1 MLFIFNG
8 GLLRVMSWFTKI
20 ISRKKKKN
28 IRLAFYGEV
37 NAGKTTLA
45 NRIANDLGYDD
56 LGPVSEIP
64 HETRKV
70 VKLENANLRRDGY
83 ELNFTLMDM
92 PGIAS
97 TVDYRNFVKY
107 GLTEA
112 EAIQRAKEATKG
124 ILEAIKMIDQVDV
137 ALVILDSTKTP
148 FEQVNL
154 TIIGNLQLQKI
165 PIIIIANKID
175 LPDSRPE
182 LVRQTFS
189 DQTIVSVSAKTGDN
203 IEALYDAIITNS

>member
-1 MLFIFNG
+1 
-8 GLLRVMSWFTKI
+8 MSWISKI
-20 ISRKKKKN
+20 LSRKKKKN

-45 NRIANDLGYDD
+45 NLIANELGYSDLGA
-56 LGPVSEIP
+56 VSEIP

-70 VKLENANLRRDGY
+70 VKLENASMKKDGY

-92 PGIAS
+92 PGIAT
-97 TVDYRNFVKY
+97 TVDYRNFVQY
-107 GLTEA
+107 GLTEE

-137 ALVILDSTKTP
+137 ALIIVDSSKVP

-165 PIIIIANKID
+165 PIIIIANKTD

-189 DQTIVSVSAKTGDN
+189 DQTIVAISAKTGDN
-203 IEALYDAIITNS
+203 IGELYDAIIKKS

>member
-1 MLFIFNG
+1 MCLS
-8 GLLRVMSWFTKI
+8 SWISKI
-20 ISRKKKKN
+20 LSRKKKKD
-28 IRLAFYGEV
+28 IRLAFYGEI

-45 NRIANDLGYDD
+45 NRIANDLGHED

-70 VKLENANLRRDGY
+70 VKLENARLKKDGY
-83 ELNFTLMDM
+83 EINFTLMDM
-92 PGIAS
+92 PGIAT
-97 TVDYRNFVKY
+97 TVDYRNFVKF
-107 GLTEA
+107 GLTES

-165 PIIIIANKID
+165 PIIIIANKTD

-189 DQTIVSVSAKTGDN
+189 DQKIVAVSAKTGDN
-203 IEALYDAIITNS
+203 VSALYEAIRKMS

>member
-1 MLFIFNG
+1 L
-8 GLLRVMSWFTKI
+8 SWISKI
-20 ISRKKKKN
+20 LSRKKKRD

-45 NRIANDLGYDD
+45 NRIANDLGYSD

-64 HETRKV
+64 HETRKM
-70 VKLENANLRRDGY
+70 VKLENAHLEKDGFDI
-83 ELNFTLMDM
+83 NFTLMDM
-92 PGIAS
+92 PGIAT
-97 TVDYRNFVKY
+97 TVDYRNFVKF

-124 ILEAIKMIDQVDV
+124 ILEAIKMIDQVDI
-137 ALVILDSTKTP
+137 ALVILDSTKVP

-154 TIIGNLQLQKI
+154 TIIGNLQLQNI
-165 PIIIIANKID
+165 PLIIVANKTD

-189 DQTIVSVSAKTGDN
+189 DQRLVPLSAKTGDN
-203 IEALYDAIITNS
+203 IEELYQAIIDKV

>member
-1 MLFIFNG
+1 MSL
-8 GLLRVMSWFTKI
+8 SWFSKI
-20 ISRKKKKN
+20 LSRKKKKN
-28 IRLAFYGEV
+28 IKLAFYGEV

-45 NRIANDLGYDD
+45 NRIANDLGYND

-70 VKLENANLRRDGY
+70 IKLENALLKKDGY

-97 TVDYRNFVKY
+97 TVDYRNFVKFC
-107 GLTEA
+107 LSESD
-112 EAIQRAKEATKG
+112 AIQRAKEATKG
-124 ILEAIKMIDQVDV
+124 ILEAIKMIDQVDL
-137 ALVILDSTKTP
+137 ALVILDSTKVP

-154 TIIGNLQLQKI
+154 TIIGNLQLQKV
-165 PIIIIANKID
+165 PIIIVANKTD

-189 DQTIVSVSAKTGDN
+189 EQTMVAVSAKTGHN
-203 IEALYDAIITNS
+203 MEELYNTIVKKT

>member
-1 MLFIFNG
+1 
-8 GLLRVMSWFTKI
+8 MSW
-20 ISRKKKKN
+20 ISRILSRRKKKS

-45 NRIANDLGYDD
+45 NLIANELGHSD

-70 VKLENANLRRDGY
+70 VKLENARLNKDGY
-83 ELNFTLMDM
+83 EVNFTLMDM
-92 PGIAS
+92 PGIAT

-107 GLTEA
+107 GLSEE

-124 ILEAIKMIDQVDV
+124 ILEAIKMIDQVDL
-137 ALVILDSTKTP
+137 ALIIVDSSKVP

-165 PIIIIANKID
+165 PIIIIANKTD

-189 DQTIVSVSAKTGDN
+189 DQTIVALSAKTGDN
-203 IEALYDAIITNS
+203 VGALYEAIIKNS

>member
-1 MLFIFNG
+1 LSVSWIKKIF
-8 GLLRVMSWFTKI
+8 
-20 ISRKKKKN
+20 SRKKAPE

-45 NRIANDLGYDD
+45 NRIANDFGYQD

-70 VKLENANLRRDGY
+70 VKLENA
-83 ELNFTLMDM
+83 ELNRGNKRINFTLMDM
-92 PGIAS
+92 PGIAT

-107 GLTEA
+107 GLTEQ
-112 EAIQRAKEATKG
+112 EAVQRAKEATKG
-124 ILEAIKMIDQVDV
+124 ILEAIKMIDQVDI
-137 ALVILDSTKTP
+137 ALLIMDSTKVP

-154 TIIGNLQLQKI
+154 TIIGNLQLQSV
-165 PIIIIANKID
+165 PLVVIANKTD

-189 DQTIVSVSAKTGDN
+189 EHTMVALSAKTGDN
-203 IEALYDAIITNS
+203 VDQLYKTIIQMV

>member
-1 MLFIFNG
+1 
-8 GLLRVMSWFTKI
+8 MSWISKI

-70 VKLENANLRRDGY
+70 IKLENANLKRDGY

-97 TVDYRNFVKY
+97 TVDYRNFVKF

-203 IEALYDAIITNS
+203 IEALYDAIIANS

>member
-1 MLFIFNG
+1 
-8 GLLRVMSWFTKI
+8 MSW
-20 ISRKKKKN
+20 ISKVLSRRKKKN

-45 NRIANDLGYDD
+45 NRIANDLGHPD

-70 VKLENANLRRDGY
+70 VKLEDAQLKRDGY
-83 ELNFTLMDM
+83 QINFTLMDM
-92 PGIAS
+92 PGIAT
-97 TVDYRNFVKY
+97 TVDYRSFVKF

-124 ILEAIKMIDQVDV
+124 ILEAIKMIDQVDI
-137 ALVILDSTKTP
+137 ALVIVDSCKVP

-154 TIIGNLQLQKI
+154 TIVGNLQLQKI
-165 PIIIIANKID
+165 PVIIIANKTD

-182 LVRQTFS
+182 LVRQTFT
-189 DQTIVSVSAKTGDN
+189 DYEIVTLSAKTGDN
-203 IEALYDAIITNS
+203 VSELYEAIIRNS

>member
-1 MLFIFNG
+1 
-8 GLLRVMSWFTKI
+8 MSWISKI
-20 ISRKKKKN
+20 LSRRKKKN

-45 NRIANDLGYDD
+45 NLIANELGYSDLGA
-56 LGPVSEIP
+56 VSEIP

-70 VKLENANLRRDGY
+70 VKLENARLKKDGY
-83 ELNFTLMDM
+83 EVNFTLMDM
-92 PGIAS
+92 PGIAT
-97 TVDYRNFVKY
+97 TVDYRNFVQY
-107 GLTEA
+107 GLTEE

-124 ILEAIKMIDQVDV
+124 ILEAIKMIDQVDL
-137 ALVILDSTKTP
+137 ALIIVDSSKVP

-154 TIIGNLQLQKI
+154 TVIGNLQLQKI
-165 PIIIIANKID
+165 PIIIIANKTD

-189 DQTIVSVSAKTGDN
+189 DQTIVALSAKTGDN
-203 IEALYDAIITNS
+203 IGELYEAIIKNS

>member
-1 MLFIFNG
+1 MKDIG
-8 GLLRVMSWFTKI
+8 GYYVSISWVTKLLN
-20 ISRKKKKN
+20 RKKKKN

-45 NRIANDLGYDD
+45 NRFANDLGYDE
-56 LGPVSEIP
+56 LGNVSEIP

-70 VKLENANLRRDGY
+70 VKLENALLEKDGFS
-83 ELNFTLMDM
+83 LNFTLMDM
-92 PGIAS
+92 PGIAT
-97 TVDYRNFVKY
+97 TVDYRNFVKF
-107 GLTEA
+107 GLTEE
-112 EAIQRAKEATKG
+112 EAIERAKEATKG

-137 ALVILDSTKTP
+137 ALVIVDSTKVP

-165 PIIIIANKID
+165 PCIIVANKTD

-182 LVRQTFS
+182 LVRQTFK
-189 DQTIVSVSAKTGDN
+189 DQQMVAISAKTGDN
-203 IEALYDAIITNS
+203 IEALYETIIKSS

>member
-1 MLFIFNG
+1 
-8 GLLRVMSWFTKI
+8 MSW
-20 ISRKKKKN
+20 ISKLLKRNKKKN

-45 NRIANDLGYDD
+45 NRIANDLGLSD
-56 LGPVSEIP
+56 LGTVSEIP
-64 HETRKV
+64 HETRKM
-70 VKLENANLRRDGY
+70 VKLENAQLQKDGIN
-83 ELNFTLMDM
+83 LNFTLMDM

-97 TVDYRNFVKY
+97 TVDYRSFVKF
-107 GLTEA
+107 GLTES

-137 ALVILDSTKTP
+137 ALVIVDSCKVP

-165 PIIIIANKID
+165 PIIIIANKTD

-189 DQTIVSVSAKTGDN
+189 SQTIVPLSAKTGDN
-203 IEALYDAIITNS
+203 VGALYDAISKNS

>member
-1 MLFIFNG
+1 
-8 GLLRVMSWFTKI
+8 
-20 ISRKKKKN
+20 

-45 NRIANDLGYDD
+45 NRIANDLGHAD

-64 HETRKV
+64 HETRRV
-70 VKLENANLRRDGY
+70 VKLENAQLKQDGY

-92 PGIAS
+92 PGIAT
-97 TVDYRNFVKY
+97 TVDYRNFVKF
-107 GLTEA
+107 GLTES

-124 ILEAIKMIDQVDV
+124 ILEAIKMIDQVDL
-137 ALVILDSTKTP
+137 ALIILDSTKTP

-165 PIIIIANKID
+165 PIIIIANKTD

-189 DQTIVSVSAKTGDN
+189 DQAMVSVSAKTGDN
-203 IEALYDAIITNS
+203 IADLYKAIIKHS

>member
-1 MLFIFNG
+1 
-8 GLLRVMSWFTKI
+8 MSLNWI
-20 ISRKKKKN
+20 NNILNRKNKKN
-28 IRLAFYGEV
+28 IRLVFYGEV

-45 NRIANDLGYDD
+45 NKIANDLGYDD
-56 LGPVSEIP
+56 LGTVSEIP
-64 HETRKV
+64 HETRRM
-70 VKLENANLRRDGY
+70 VKLENAILQKEGC
-83 ELNFTLMDM
+83 EFNFTLMDM

-97 TVDYRNFVKY
+97 TVDYRNFVKF
-107 GLTEA
+107 GLTEE

-137 ALVILDSTKTP
+137 ALVILDSTKVP

-154 TIIGNLQLQKI
+154 TIIGNLQLQRI
-165 PIIIIANKID
+165 PIIIVANKID

-189 DQTIVSVSAKTGDN
+189 EQPIVAVSAKTGDN
-203 IEALYDAIITNS
+203 IGSLYDAIFQSTR

>member
-1 MLFIFNG
+1 
-8 GLLRVMSWFTKI
+8 MSWILKI
-20 ISRKKKKN
+20 LSRRKKKN

-45 NRIANDLGYDD
+45 NRIANDLGHAD

-64 HETRKV
+64 HETRRV
-70 VKLENANLRRDGY
+70 VKLENAQLKQDGY

-92 PGIAS
+92 PGIAT
-97 TVDYRNFVKY
+97 TVDYRNFVKF
-107 GLTEA
+107 GLTES

-124 ILEAIKMIDQVDV
+124 ILEAIKMIDQVDL
-137 ALVILDSTKTP
+137 ALIILDSTKTP

-165 PIIIIANKID
+165 PIIIIANKTD

-189 DQTIVSVSAKTGDN
+189 DQAMVSVSAKTGDN
-203 IEALYDAIITNS
+203 IADLYKAIIKHS

>member
-1 MLFIFNG
+1 
-8 GLLRVMSWFTKI
+8 MSWFSKI

-70 VKLENANLRRDGY
+70 VKLENANLKRDGY

-97 TVDYRNFVKY
+97 TVDYRNFVKF

-124 ILEAIKMIDQVDV
+124 ILEAIKMIDQVDL

-203 IEALYDAIITNS
+203 IETLYDAIISNS

>member
-1 MLFIFNG
+1 
-8 GLLRVMSWFTKI
+8 MSISWINKI
-20 ISRKKKKN
+20 LKRKKKRN
-28 IRLAFYGEV
+28 VRLAFYGEV

-45 NRIANDLGYDD
+45 NRIARDLGMDD
-56 LGPVSEIP
+56 LGTVSEIP
-64 HETRKV
+64 HETRKI
-70 VKLENANLRRDGY
+70 VKLENAVFQKDNF

-92 PGIAS
+92 PGIAT
-97 TVDYRNFVKY
+97 TVDYRNFVKF
-107 GLTEA
+107 GLTEE

-124 ILEAIKMIDQVDV
+124 ILEAIKIIDQVDV
-137 ALVILDSTKTP
+137 ALVILDSTRVP

-165 PIIIIANKID
+165 PIIIIANKTD

-189 DQTIVSVSAKTGDN
+189 DQPTVALSAKTGEN
-203 IEALYDAIITNS
+203 IDSLYDTIMSNS

>member
-1 MLFIFNG
+1 
-8 GLLRVMSWFTKI
+8 MSLSWIQKI
-20 ISRKKKKN
+20 LTRKKKKDV
-28 IRLAFYGEV
+28 RLAFYGEV

-45 NRIANDLGYDD
+45 NKIANDLGYAD

-70 VKLENANLRRDGY
+70 LKLENAQLEKDGV
-83 ELNFTLMDM
+83 EVNFTLLDM

-97 TVDYRNFVKY
+97 TVDYRNFVKF
-107 GLTEA
+107 GLTES

-124 ILEAIKMIDQVDV
+124 ILEAIKMIDQVDI
-137 ALVILDSTKTP
+137 ALVILDSTKVP

-154 TIIGNLQLQKI
+154 TILGNLQLQNI
-165 PIIIIANKID
+165 PLIIVANKID

-189 DQTIVSVSAKTGDN
+189 GQTTVAVSAKTGDN
-203 IEALYDAIITNS
+203 VDELYDAIIRSS

>member
-1 MLFIFNG
+1 LSI
-8 GLLRVMSWFTKI
+8 SWISKI
-20 ISRKKKKN
+20 LSRKKKKD

-45 NRIANDLGYDD
+45 NRIANDLGHDD
-56 LGPVSEIP
+56 LGTVSEIP

-70 VKLENANLRRDGY
+70 VKLENARLKKDGY

-92 PGIAS
+92 PGIAT

-107 GLTEA
+107 GLTEN

-165 PIIIIANKID
+165 PIIIIANKTD

-189 DQTIVSVSAKTGDN
+189 DQQIVAVSAKTGDN
-203 IEALYDAIITNS
+203 VNALYEAIMKVS

>member
-1 MLFIFNG
+1 
-8 GLLRVMSWFTKI
+8 MSLSWIQKI
-20 ISRKKKKN
+20 LTRKKKKDV
-28 IRLAFYGEV
+28 RLAFYGEV

-45 NRIANDLGYDD
+45 NKIANDLGYAD

-70 VKLENANLRRDGY
+70 LKLENAQLEKDGV
-83 ELNFTLMDM
+83 EINFTLLDM

-97 TVDYRNFVKY
+97 TVDYRNFVKF
-107 GLTEA
+107 GLTES

-124 ILEAIKMIDQVDV
+124 ILEAIKMIDQVDI
-137 ALVILDSTKTP
+137 ALVILDSTKVP

-154 TIIGNLQLQKI
+154 TILGNLQLQNI
-165 PIIIIANKID
+165 PLIIVANKID

-189 DQTIVSVSAKTGDN
+189 GQRTVAVSAKTGDN
-203 IEALYDAIITNS
+203 VDELYDAIIRSS

>member
-1 MLFIFNG
+1 
-8 GLLRVMSWFTKI
+8 MSSWISKI
-20 ISRKKKKN
+20 LSRKKKKD

-45 NRIANDLGYDD
+45 NRIANDLGHED
-56 LGPVSEIP
+56 LGSVSEIP

-70 VKLENANLRRDGY
+70 VKLENARLKKDGY

-92 PGIAS
+92 PGIAT
-97 TVDYRNFVKY
+97 TVDYRNFVKF
-107 GLTEA
+107 GLTEN
-112 EAIQRAKEATKG
+112 EAIQRAN
-124 ILEAIKMIDQVDV
+124 EAIKMIDQVDV
-137 ALVILDSTKTP
+137 ALIILDSTKTP

-165 PIIIIANKID
+165 PIIIIANKTD

-189 DQTIVSVSAKTGDN
+189 DQAIVAVSAKTGDN
-203 IEALYDAIITNS
+203 VSALYEAIRKMS

>member
-1 MLFIFNG
+1 LS
-8 GLLRVMSWFTKI
+8 LSWISKI
-20 ISRKKKKN
+20 ITRKKKKDVK
-28 IRLAFYGEV
+28 LAFYGEV

-45 NRIANDLGYDD
+45 NKIANDLGYDD
-56 LGPVSEIP
+56 LGAVSEIP
-64 HETRKV
+64 HETRRV
-70 VKLENANLRRDGY
+70 VKLENALLKKDNF
-83 ELNFTLMDM
+83 EINFTLMDM

-97 TVDYRNFVKY
+97 TVDYRNFVKF
-107 GLTEA
+107 GLTEE
-112 EAIQRAKEATKG
+112 EAIHRAKEATKG

-154 TIIGNLQLQKI
+154 TIIGNLQLQGI
-165 PIIIIANKID
+165 PIIIVANKID

-189 DQTIVSVSAKTGDN
+189 DQTIVAVSAKTGDN
-203 IEALYDAIITNS
+203 IPELYEAIRSNS

>member
-1 MLFIFNG
+1 
-8 GLLRVMSWFTKI
+8 MSWI
-20 ISRKKKKN
+20 ARILSRKKKKN

-45 NRIANDLGYDD
+45 NLIANELGYSD

-70 VKLENANLRRDGY
+70 VKLENARLKKDGC
-83 ELNFTLMDM
+83 EINFTLMDM
-92 PGIAS
+92 PGIAT
-97 TVDYRNFVKY
+97 TVDYRNFVQY
-107 GLTEA
+107 GLTEE

-137 ALVILDSTKTP
+137 ALIIVDSSKVP

-165 PIIIIANKID
+165 PIIIIANKTD

-189 DQTIVSVSAKTGDN
+189 DQTIVALSAKTGDN
-203 IEALYDAIITNS
+203 VGALYEAIIKNS

>member
-1 MLFIFNG
+1 MLA
-8 GLLRVMSWFTKI
+8 LSWINKI
-20 ISRKKKKN
+20 LTRKKKKN

-45 NRIANDLGYDD
+45 NRIANDLGYND
-56 LGPVSEIP
+56 LGTVSEIP
-64 HETRKV
+64 HETRKM
-70 VKLENANLRRDGY
+70 VKLENAILIKDGY

-97 TVDYRNFVKY
+97 TVDYRNFVKF
-107 GLTEA
+107 GLSEG

-137 ALVILDSTKTP
+137 ALVILDSTKVP

-165 PIIIIANKID
+165 PIIIVANKTD

-189 DQTIVSVSAKTGDN
+189 DQHIVAISAKTGDN
-203 IEALYDAIITNS
+203 INQLYDTIMRSA

>member
-1 MLFIFNG
+1 MEACNYLNWI
-8 GLLRVMSWFTKI
+8 TKI
-20 ISRKKKKN
+20 LSRKKKKN
-28 IRLAFYGEV
+28 VRLAFYGEV

-45 NRIANDLGYDD
+45 NKIANDLGHED

-70 VKLENANLRRDGY
+70 VKLESVKLQQDGY
-83 ELNFTLMDM
+83 NIDFTLMDM
-92 PGIAS
+92 PGIAT
-97 TVDYRNFVKY
+97 TVDYRNFVQF

-137 ALVILDSTKTP
+137 ALVILDSTKVP

-165 PIIIIANKID
+165 PIIIIANKTD

-182 LVRQTFS
+182 LVRQT
-189 DQTIVSVSAKTGDN
+189 IPEHILVPISAKTGDN
-203 IEALYDAIITNS
+203 IDELYQAIIDKS

>member
-1 MLFIFNG
+1 
-8 GLLRVMSWFTKI
+8 MSWISKI
-20 ISRKKKKN
+20 LSRKKKKN

-45 NRIANDLGYDD
+45 NLIANELGYSDLGA
-56 LGPVSEIP
+56 VSEIP

-70 VKLENANLRRDGY
+70 VKLENASMKKDGY

-92 PGIAS
+92 PGIAT

-107 GLTEA
+107 GLTEE

-137 ALVILDSTKTP
+137 ALIIVDSSKVP

-165 PIIIIANKID
+165 PIIIIANKTD

-189 DQTIVSVSAKTGDN
+189 DQTIVAISAKTGDN
-203 IEALYDAIITNS
+203 IGELYDAIIKKS